1 MQVLLWCRRLFLRVK
16 CVSVCFSV
24 SPCGSH
30 LELDHGAEVVVP
42 EEDAEL
48 ALLHG
53 GRELTEAVV
62 RQLSG
67 RVVQE
72 LLGHDAWHQKE
83 KCETRG
89 KKSPELWTEMEMAKN
104 RRERIRTNHG
114 GL

>member
-1 MQVLLWCRRLFLRVK
+1 MFHPPPSLP
-16 CVSVCFSV
+16 
-24 SPCGSH
+24 PCGSH

-53 GRELTEAVV
+53 GRELTQAVV

-72 LLGHDAWHQKE
+72 LLGHDAWRE
-83 KCETRG
+83 TGKCETGG
-89 KKSPELWTEMEMAKN
+89 KKSSELWTEMEMAKN
-104 RRERIRTNHG
+104 RWERIRPNHG

>member
-1 MQVLLWCRRLFLRVK
+1 MFL
-16 CVSVCFSV
+16 
-24 SPCGSH
+24 CGLY

-53 GRELTEAVV
+53 GRELTQAVV

-72 LLGHDAWHQKE
+72 LLGHDAWHE
-83 KCETRG
+83 RG
-89 KKSPELWTEMEMAKN
+89 RKTCTIKRKD
-104 RRERIRTNHG
+104 
-114 GL
+114 

>member
-1 MQVLLWCRRLFLRVK
+1 MKNDLKNLSDFFFCGPHPLLQKQNR
-16 CVSVCFSV
+16 
-24 SPCGSH
+24 GSH

-53 GRELTEAVV
+53 GRQLTEAVV

-67 RVVQE
+67 RVAQE
-72 LLGHDAWHQKE
+72 LLGHDAWRRKE
-83 KCETRG
+83 KSETRG
-89 KKSPELWTEMEMAKN
+89 KKSPEKLWTEMEMAKN
-104 RRERIRTNHG
+104 RWERIRPNHG

>member
-1 MQVLLWCRRLFLRVK
+1 MTSPDLTQVACQAHVGVFL
-16 CVSVCFSV
+16 
-24 SPCGSH
+24 CGSY

-53 GRELTEAVV
+53 GRELTQAVV

-72 LLGHDAWHQKE
+72 LLSHDAWHK
-83 KCETRG
+83 
-89 KKSPELWTEMEMAKN
+89 
-104 RRERIRTNHG
+104 
-114 GL
+114 

>member
-1 MQVLLWCRRLFLRVK
+1 MTSPPDLIQVAYQAHVGVFL
-16 CVSVCFSV
+16 
-24 SPCGSH
+24 CGSY

-53 GRELTEAVV
+53 GRELTQAVV

-72 LLGHDAWHQKE
+72 LLGHDAWHK
-83 KCETRG
+83 
-89 KKSPELWTEMEMAKN
+89 
-104 RRERIRTNHG
+104 
-114 GL
+114 